1 MNLFKISVAY
11 LKKRKL
17 NTLLNIVLL
26 TLGVGTIVILLLF
39 NRQFED
45 RITRNAAGID
55 AVVGAKGSPLQLILS
70 SVYHLDVPTG
80 NMPLSQLTP
89 LLMNR
94 AVKSAIPLA
103 LGDSYKGFRIVGTTP
118 AYLSLYQ
125 ATTASGRLWQGELE
139 CVVGAGV
146 AGELRLQPG
155 DEIISSH
162 GLSAEGDAH
171 EAHALKVVGVLA
183 PSGTVVDRL
192 IITDVRTIWKL
203 HHDDEAE
210 NTGNVA
216 AQQNLPLG
224 RRLGFNIFPQDT
236 TRQITSLLIAYSSPM
251 AAAMFPRY
259 VNAQTPFQAASPAF
273 ETARLFDLLGV
284 GVTAIQTFGLLLIG
298 IAVFSIF
305 IALYTT
311 LQDRRY
317 DIAIM
322 RTLGASKIKI
332 FWMLIFEG
340 VVMTAAGALTG
351 IIGGHAGMA
360 VLADQ
365 FSAARQISLSPLQ
378 IIPEELWLLPLL
390 LAVGILAA
398 LIPALNA
405 YRTDISE
412 VLSK

>member
-17 NTLLNIVLL
+17 NTLLNIMLL

-70 SVYHLDVPTG
+70 SVYHLDIPTG
-80 NMPLSQLTP
+80 NMLLSQIAP

-94 AVKSAIPLA
+94 AVKAVIPLA
-103 LGDSYKGFRIVGTTP
+103 LGDSFKGFRIVGTTP
-118 AYLSLYQ
+118 GYLDLYQ
-125 ATTASGRLWQGELE
+125 TTAAEGRLWQRELE
-139 CVVGAGV
+139 CVIGARV
-146 AGELRLQPG
+146 AGELQLKLG

-162 GLSAEGDAH
+162 GLAVEGNAH
-171 EAHALKVVGVLA
+171 EAHALKIVGILA
-183 PSGTVVDRL
+183 PTGSVVDQL
-192 IITDVRTIWKL
+192 ILTDVRTVWKL
-203 HHDDEAE
+203 HHDVETDEHE
-210 NTGNVA
+210 DFV
-216 AQQNLPLG
+216 AQQNTPLG
-224 RRLGFNIFPQDT
+224 KRLGFNIFPQDT
-236 TRQITSLLIAYSSPM
+236 TQQITSLLISYSSPM
-251 AAAMFPRY
+251 AAAVFPRF

-284 GVTAIQTFGLLLIG
+284 GVSAIQTFGFLLIG

-340 VVMTAAGALTG
+340 VVMTAAGAFTG
-351 IIGGHAGMA
+351 LIGGHAGMA
-360 VLADQ
+360 VLAAQ
-365 FSAARQISLSPLQ
+365 FTAARQISLSPLQ
-378 IIPEELWLLPLL
+378 FVPEELWLLPLL
-390 LAVGILAA
+390 LAIGVLAA
-398 LIPALNA
+398 LIPAINA